1 MALRYAAQLKDPVAF
16 ISSATKNVNS
26 AESDVFAWRMFKS
39 VLKL

>member
-16 ISSATKNVNS
+16 ISSATKNLNS
-26 AESDVFAWRMFKS
+26 AESDVFAWRMFKN